1 MPEKVVSLEAIVA
14 LGDDLVARDFNGQ
27 VVSLNLES
35 GTYFGLEQLGA
46 RIWALLQQ
54 GGPLRRVFEEIYQ
67 EYDVSPDTLERDLL
81 RLVGELHIKGLV
93 SVSPPLKSQDTRA

>member
-1 MPEKVVSLEAIVA
+1 MPEKEVSLESIVA
-14 LGDDLVARDFNGQ
+14 IGDDLVARDFNGQ
-27 VVSLNLES
+27 VVILNLES

-54 GGPLRRVFEEIYQ
+54 GGPLRRVFEEIHQ

-81 RLVGELHIKGLV
+81 RLVGELRTKGLV
-93 SVSPPLKSQDTRA
+93 SVSPPLESQDTRA